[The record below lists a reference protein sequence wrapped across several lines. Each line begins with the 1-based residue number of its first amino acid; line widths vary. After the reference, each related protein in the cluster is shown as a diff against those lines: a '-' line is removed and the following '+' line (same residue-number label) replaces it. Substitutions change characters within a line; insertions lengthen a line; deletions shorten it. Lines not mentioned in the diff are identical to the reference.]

1 MKKTVEEKYGRRT
14 RNFTLE
20 YVRQNSTAN
29 RKGQIFDL
37 EAETNHRSNT
47 LNPDEFND
55 SDLNRNSYNSQNSL
69 DVEPTGLARARHI
82 GKLLI

>member
-14 RNFTLE
+14 CNFTLE

-29 RKGQIFDL
+29 RKGQIFEYD
-37 EAETNHRSNT
+37 HRSNI

-82 GKLLI
+82 GKKLI